1 MNIRKCKKRAA
12 SLGMAFLITTGLFSF
27 QAFADESDENAQ
39 IASVSL
45 VVELDIEGDT
55 PDEDVPFTFI
65 MEEKDEDDNLVEDT
79 SYATIYGEG
88 TTVFGEVTFDEPGE
102 YEYDIYER
110 NDGVENYTYDDNVY
124 HMNVDVKYDRKGNL
138 VASCTATS
146 EKTVDVDG
154 KTADVVFVN
163 TFDEKTPDPIPEN
176 DTSILT
182 EEPTTEV
189 STTSE
194 EVTTEEIATSE
205 EVTTEGTTTSEEV
218 TTTEETTTSEEV
230 TTTEEIT
237 TSEEVTTEET
247 TTSEEVTTEETTTSE
262 EVTTEETT
270 TSEEVTTEETTTTE
284 EVTTEE
290 PTTSEEV
297 TTEEPTT
304 SEEVTTSEEPT
315 TEVSTTPSDSNNHTK
330 TGDETNLILLV
341 VLLCAAVLGMT
352 GCIWYRNMSGKH
364 DKGQNK

>member
-194 EVTTEEIATSE
+194 EVTTEEP
-205 EVTTEGTTTSEEV
+205 
-218 TTTEETTTSEEV
+218 
-230 TTTEEIT
+230 T
-237 TSEEVTTEET
+237 TSEEVTTEEPTTSET
-247 TTSEEVTTEETTTSE
+247 TTSEEVTTEEP
-262 EVTTEETT
+262 T